1 MLYCEENFDVKTMEL
16 VGVFVKRF
24 RCFDNQFFSL
34 HPLIKGHVSK
44 EKGEYTICLYDN
56 KEFDLFRE
64 KKLNVMALC
73 GKNGCGK
80 TTLINKIRSD
90 FRYGQSSIL
99 FFIDAQKKIA
109 TSEVI
114 EVVFEGRSCAFDN
127 TFDYDIDE
135 TLEDDNSEI
144 SFDDYEDENEKFSD
158 SAQIFFKH
166 YLEFPR
172 LFSFENDGELLT
184 HYEIQLDSD
193 RIRGWIKRYL
203 EILPRFYDDT
213 QKNEKKTIINHRD
226 SIEAYDHYVMDYPL
240 YSFVIS
246 YLGRVVRLYNG
257 RDDVNLNPF
266 GIISSNSF
274 EEMNKKIRE
283 RIQRIDEVDEKLRDF
298 LFLNAESYLL
308 DWSIPYKRRKIE
320 SSIDVK
326 EQMKW
331 LTNMVWDILDDVNKI
346 LMMDNHN
353 SADVKELIHDAF
365 PAFKENLFSIKP
377 YKVMDNGI
385 RRLSDLSEGQKRSLI
400 NRQKIFDCLK
410 EEKYTIVFDE
420 PENAYHPEMSRWF
433 WADLVKEVEFT
444 KKYLCNEIQTSDIDL
459 SEKKKK
465 IRELNKRYVTI
476 IVATH
481 SPFLLSDLF
490 KHNILALEN
499 QGDGFVR
506 EANIRNTFAGNIA
519 EILCDSMFMNG
530 MVGAFAE
537 QQIQSLF
544 RKKIKDETDLNN
556 RKQLVGQIGDPILK
570 NILMGELASER

>member
-16 VGVFVKRF
+16 VGVFIKRI

-44 EKGEYTICLYDN
+44 KKGKCVIHLYDN
-56 KEFDLFRE
+56 NEFDLFRE
-64 KKLNVMALC
+64 KKLNVIALC
-73 GKNGCGK
+73 GKNGSGK
-80 TTLINKIRSD
+80 TTLIYQIEDD
-90 FRYGQSSIL
+90 FRYEQSRIL
-99 FFIDAQKKIA
+99 FFIDAQKKLA

-114 EVVFEGRSCAFDN
+114 EVVFEERSCSFNN

-135 TLEDDNSEI
+135 TSEDDNSEI
-144 SFDDYEDENEKFSD
+144 DFDDYEDEREKFSE

-184 HYEIQLDSD
+184 HYEIQLDLDS
-193 RIRGWIKRYL
+193 IRGWIKHYL
-203 EILPRFYDDT
+203 EILSRFYDET
-213 QKNEKKTIINHRD
+213 KKNEKKTIINHRD
-226 SIEAYDHYVMDYPL
+226 PIEEYGHYVMDYPL

-257 RDDVNLNPF
+257 HDDANLNPF
-266 GIISSNSF
+266 GISLSNSF
-274 EEMNKKIRE
+274 EEINKKIRK
-283 RIQRIDEVDEKLRDF
+283 RIRRISDVNEELRIF
-298 LFLNAESYLL
+298 LFSNAESYLL

-320 SSIDVK
+320 SPIDVK
-326 EQMKW
+326 KQMKW
-331 LTNMVWDILDDVNKI
+331 LTNMVWGILDDVNKI
-346 LMMDNHN
+346 LIKDNHN
-353 SADVKELIHDAF
+353 SADVKELIYDAF
-365 PAFKENLFSIKP
+365 SAFKENLFSIKP

-385 RRLSDLSEGQKRSLI
+385 RRLSDLSNGQKRSLI

-410 EEKYTIVFDE
+410 EEKYTIIFDE
-420 PENAYHPEMSRWF
+420 PENEYHPEMSRWF

-444 KKYLCNEIQTSDIDL
+444 KKYLCDEIQTSDIDL
-459 SEKKKK
+459 SEKKKN
-465 IRELNKRYVTI
+465 IRELNERYVTI

-490 KHNILALEN
+490 RHNILALEN

-506 EANIRNTFAGNIA
+506 EADIKNTFAGNIA

-537 QQIQSLF
+537 EQIQSLF

-570 NILMGELASER
+570 NILMGELANER